1 MEGVDPTDGFGSN
14 TKIYVQGN
22 KVILIEPDY
31 DTGTLSNWLTDKGRQ
46 FFDGVFESWGSVKES
61 KRQTKLTKESWL
73 YVVETVLKTVFI
85 FDHCNRQKI
94 KNTFFTVVFENLSL
108 EILSLLTTVSQQ
120 YSFIKLKQSETFKLE
135 NDLEKEFQLNIT
147 GDRIRLNH
155 STLCL
160 LLSNNPRYEGFNLN
174 LNLRQRLLKGN
185 FKCLSIGSSLN
196 LTFPVHFS
204 FLGAGAKIVRS
215 LTEGACLMCME
226 LRQAKNPIVIYNN
239 ELFKRH
245 DGNSFL
251 QMVRVIGYFATL
263 NVAWNGLNM
272 LNSSLPEN
280 GKHFFNKYDPVS
292 SSDLKSSSLLYFI
305 NVQSNNTSNL
315 KKITEL
321 SLLNCHDL
329 VGKRAVIDQNY
340 KPSSN
345 VKLYNKVSSSEF
357 ESLKQYLYLPSSNF
371 YENDET
377 FLNTEGYI
385 KRTTKLVSQKK
396 ARNNWQIVKK
406 LFAQL
411 KGNLVSSIK
420 RDNELVFFNV
430 DEKDNLKRYMYF
442 NFYATQSLNQINFVL
457 AVKNRPLKL
466 TKTFDS
472 FKISIKKLRNTRLKY
487 WLDDFFTDSKDEY
500 SQNSLVL
507 TSCSRVLRT
516 ETTNFF

>member
-1 MEGVDPTDGFGSN
+1 MESIDPTDGFGSN
-14 TKIYVQGN
+14 TKIYVKNN

-46 FFDGVFESWGSVKES
+46 FFDGVFASWGSEKIN
-61 KRQTKLTKESWL
+61 KKQTKLTKESWL
-73 YVVETVLKTVFI
+73 DVVKTILKTVFI

-108 EILSLLTTVSQQ
+108 EILGLLTTISQQ

-135 NDLEKEFQLNIT
+135 NDLENEFQLNIT
-147 GDRIRLNH
+147 SDKIRLNH

-160 LLSNNPRYEGFNLN
+160 LISNNPRYEGFNLN

-196 LTFPVHFS
+196 LTFQVHFS
-204 FLGAGAKIVRS
+204 FLGANSKIVKS
-215 LTEGACLMCME
+215 LTEGVSLICLE
-226 LRQAKNPIVIYNN
+226 LREAKNPIVVYNN

-251 QMVRVIGYFATL
+251 QMIKVISYFATL
-263 NVAWNGLNM
+263 NVTWNGLNM
-272 LNSSLPEN
+272 LNSSLQEN
-280 GKHFFNKYDPVS
+280 GKHFFNRYDPVS
-292 SSDLKSSSLLYFI
+292 SSDLKNSSLLYFI
-305 NVQSNNTSNL
+305 NVQSNNNSNL

-321 SLLNCHDL
+321 SLLNCNYL
-329 VGKRAVIDQNY
+329 IGKRVLVDQNY
-340 KPSSN
+340 KPGSN
-345 VKLYNKVSSSEF
+345 ETLYNKVSPF
-357 ESLKQYLYLPSSNF
+357 GALKQYLYLPSSNF

-377 FLNTEGYI
+377 FLNTEGYV

-411 KGNLVSSIK
+411 KCGLMSSIK
-420 RDNELVFFNV
+420 RDNEIIFFSV
-430 DEKDNLKRYMYF
+430 DEKDNFKRYMHF
-442 NFYATQSLNQINFVL
+442 NFYATQSLNQLNFML
-457 AVKNRPLKL
+457 ALKNRPLKL
-466 TKTFDS
+466 IKTPNS
-472 FKISIKKLRNTRLKY
+472 FKISTKKLLNTRLKY

-516 ETTNFF
+516 ETSNFF